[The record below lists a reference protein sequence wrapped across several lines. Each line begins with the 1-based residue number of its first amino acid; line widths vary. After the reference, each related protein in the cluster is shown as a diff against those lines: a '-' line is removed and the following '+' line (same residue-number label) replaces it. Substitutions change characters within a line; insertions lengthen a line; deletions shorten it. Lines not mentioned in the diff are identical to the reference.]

1 MEKNI
6 RISAVVGIDPG
17 SNGGIVTWRPNQNIK
32 AIQMPKDLTDL
43 RNYLEYLKSICSP
56 IIFLEKLSV
65 RPDDVTLGADGVN
78 MGKLYRIQKMLANFE
93 QLKAIIT
100 VAEIPFVLIAPI
112 SWQQKLRIRIKNE
125 DKKDRK
131 KRYKDIAQSLNP
143 EIKQTINS
151 CDATLIMHFGRYMLT
166 NNMDWI
172 KSNLP
177 NYFLKGGVPYTW
189 QLHGRVRLQRCSA
202 TRKRSLLSVLRSELQ
217 SLTG

>member
-1 MEKNI
+1 MKI
-6 RISAVVGIDPG
+6 DCIVGIDPG
-17 SNGGIVTWRPNQNIK
+17 ASGGIVTWRPNHNIT
-32 AIQMPKDLTDL
+32 AIKMPKDINELKD
-43 RNYLEYLKSICSP
+43 YLLYLKSICSP
-56 IIFLEKLSV
+56 IVFLEKLSV

-131 KRYKDIAQSLNP
+131 KRYKDIAQSLYP
-143 EIKQTINS
+143 EIKQTMYS
-151 CDATLIMHFGRYMLT
+151 CDATLIMHFGRYMLA

-177 NYFLKGGVPYTW
+177 NY
-189 QLHGRVRLQRCSA
+189 LHNRLWD
-202 TRKRSLLSVLRSELQ
+202 
-217 SLTG
+217 